1 MRFSRWT
8 RVYINITIENF
19 QNQRLLIVKTKE
31 NGLNTLLQYTGI
43 KRPKLGLL
51 TNQTQT
57 HIIFW
62 VDVIVSRCFLF
73 LCMSSLKNTSIT
85 QIKHFSLH
93 FTYSAIFRYSW
104 THWIV
109 YMACW
114 FSNTLS
120 VILFCSQVHCS
131 YFYQQHTCC
140 HFDTES
146 IQLRIRI

>member
-109 YMACW
+109 YMAC
-114 FSNTLS
+114 
-120 VILFCSQVHCS
+120 
-131 YFYQQHTCC
+131 
-140 HFDTES
+140 
-146 IQLRIRI
+146 